1 MIIISQA
8 AGCGCLL
15 PKLNKD
21 SLISAVQLPG
31 LLAHPLLAG
40 SLHQLN
46 WEEGGSWEK
55 LQARRPHVHCS
66 YPKFSSFSNINASQ
80 IGACLSLISRGLKG
94 LFLSVLSS
102 FIVALW
108 GERLLIS
115 YLVIAKSLLFEAII
129 LSLC

>member
-1 MIIISQA
+1 MVGVGVVLGTNTTA
-8 AGCGCLL
+8 FTVLTE
-15 PKLNKD
+15 
-21 SLISAVQLPG
+21 
-31 LLAHPLLAG
+31 PL
-40 SLHQLN
+40 
-46 WEEGGSWEK
+46 
-55 LQARRPHVHCS
+55 
-66 YPKFSSFSNINASQ
+66 SSFSNINASQ